1 MPHKIVVWMEV
12 TASAPAKV
20 ILLGEHFVV
29 YGEPAIVLAIDKRIY
44 AKAELRDDKQ
54 LYLRS
59 VNLDLAGYFKN
70 GIFKIEQGNA
80 KEARLKFEPL
90 KLAVAKVLEI
100 HGENPGLSIEVNSTV
115 PVASGL
121 GSSAAVAA
129 AVTAA
134 VSTLLNVKM
143 SKEDVFRISYEA
155 EKIVHGT
162 PSGVDPAIS
171 TFGGTLLFQMDTGF
185 KPLDVKADVPL
196 VIGDT
201 GVERS
206 TRVQVTKVRNVR
218 DRYPRVVEPIMRA
231 GREIVLSAIDALKED
246 ELENLGDLM
255 NINHALLCGLGVSDE
270 SLEWLIKAAR
280 KADALGAKLTGAG
293 GGGCMIAL
301 AENEKLEQVLE
312 ALQRVGGKAFIAR
325 KTDEGV
331 RVERT

>member
-1 MPHKIVVWMEV
+1 VVWMEA

-20 ILLGEHFVV
+20 ILFGEHFVV
-29 YGEPAIVLAIDKRIY
+29 YGEPAIVLAIDKRAY

-59 VNLDLAGYFKN
+59 VNLNLAGYFKN

-80 KEARLKFEPL
+80 KEAKLKFQPL
-90 KLAVAKVLEI
+90 KLAVEKVLEI
-100 HGENPGLSIEVNSTV
+100 YGENFGLSIQVNSTV
-115 PVASGL
+115 PVAAGL

-134 VSTLLNVKM
+134 VSALLNVKM

-185 KPLDVKADVPL
+185 KPVDVKADVPL

-201 GVERS
+201 GVKRS
-206 TRVQVTKVRNVR
+206 TRVQVAKVRNVR
-218 DRYPRVVEPIMRA
+218 GRYPRVVEPIMRA
-231 GREIVLSAIDALKED
+231 GREIVLRAIDALRED
-246 ELENLGDLM
+246 DLETLGDLM

-270 SLEWLIKAAR
+270 SLERLIKAAR

-293 GGGCMIAL
+293 GGGCIVAL
-301 AENEKLEQVLE
+301 AENDKLEQVLE
-312 ALQRVGGKAFIAR
+312 SIQGVGGKAFIAR